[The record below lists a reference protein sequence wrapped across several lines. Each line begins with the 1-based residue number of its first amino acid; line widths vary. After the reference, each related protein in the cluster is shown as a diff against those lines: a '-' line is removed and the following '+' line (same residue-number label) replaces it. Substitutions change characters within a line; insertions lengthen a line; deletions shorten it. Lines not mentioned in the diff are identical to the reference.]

1 LAVKDIF
8 DGQGEMRSIMR
19 AYDWASSPLGP
30 VHSWPQSLKT
40 AVRILLSSRF
50 AMWMAWGPELL
61 FFYNDAYCKAT
72 LGEKH
77 PWALGRPAHT
87 VWSEIWEDIGPRI
100 QKVLDTG
107 EATWDEGLL
116 LFLERSG
123 FTEETY
129 HTFSYSP
136 LSDDEEKV
144 AGMLCVVNEETNR
157 ILGERQL
164 GSLRGLA
171 ADFSS
176 VITEDEVR
184 RALVANAK
192 AAQKDLPF
200 TLTYMANETRDQARL
215 FCNTGFGSDE
225 PAAPSVIDLNGS
237 ETIWPIS
244 NVLETNEPLVVDLNG
259 RFGLWPKGAW
269 EQTPDKA
276 ILVPIAQRGQQDA
289 AGVLIA
295 GLNPYR
301 KLTAEYEG
309 YIKLFAGQIAAIL
322 GNVSAYEQERRRSK
336 ALAEIDRAKTMFFGN
351 VSHELRTPLMLMLGP
366 LEDELARADTGTE
379 TKRSLELIH
388 RNGVRLLKL
397 VNTLLE
403 FSRVEAGRHNARFE
417 PVDLA
422 ALTGDYASV
431 FRSSMERAGIRFS
444 VHCPPIAT
452 PIYVDREMWEKI
464 ILNLLS
470 NALKST
476 FEGEI
481 TVTARAVDGG
491 AEVAV
496 RDTGTGIASDH
507 LPHLF
512 ERFRRIEGAKR
523 RTHEGSGI
531 GLALVQEL
539 VGIHGGN
546 IAVDSVLGQGTV
558 FTITLPAGFA
568 HLPQDRVA
576 TGPSSQES
584 SASAF
589 VAETIS
595 WLPTHE
601 GAFDTESSATIRAEV
616 NAHDE
621 GKLRVLLADDN
632 RDMREYISQLLR
644 NRFIVDMAENGKI
657 ALELAQSHLPDL
669 ILTDVMM
676 PEMDGFQLLDAVRRD
691 ERLKDKPVIMLSARA
706 GEESTIEGFEAG
718 ADDYLV
724 KPFTARELLARI
736 RAHLAMAKLRQDGLR
751 RERELLAAT
760 EMERN
765 RLQELFLRAPASI
778 TILMG
783 PEHRFSLANERYLSL
798 VGGRTPQELLGK
810 PLLEAL
816 PEVSGQVFPKL
827 LDQVYETGVAY
838 VGNEERVLLAQ
849 GEGGKLRER
858 FVNFVYQPWCDSSG
872 NTEGV
877 FVHAVDVTESVL
889 ARKSVEQ
896 LAGSLQ
902 ESEGRLRAILEQ
914 VVSGICQ
921 IDLDGRLTFVNERL
935 CQIAG
940 RSSDALIG
948 SKLSELVYADD
959 RAVSESMFERF
970 RYEGQTYEI
979 VQRYSRADGPPI
991 WVQNNFSAV
1000 LDRTGKIE
1008 SVVCVTQDVTERK
1021 VAEEALRKSEKLAAV
1036 GQLASTIA
1044 HEINNPL
1051 EAVTNLLY
1059 LIQSTDS
1066 RDALKQYA
1074 ATASEELMRVSHVVT
1089 TTLSFHRERK
1099 EASLQNVSTLLE
1111 SAVTLYQGRL
1121 KAAEIQII
1129 RDYNDPVPI
1138 CSYGGELRQV
1148 FANMIGNAF
1157 DATRNAVD
1165 KRLFVSTRPATS
1177 PRNGLK
1183 GVRVTIADTG
1193 YGMSR
1198 PTLRRIFEPFF
1209 TTKGNNGSGLGLW
1222 ISMDILN
1229 KHHATTLIRS
1239 KEGVGSVFSMF
1250 FPYDDQPDRFAS
1262 QSDDARFDKKA

>member
-1 LAVKDIF
+1 
-8 DGQGEMRSIMR
+8 MRSIMR
-19 AYDWASSPLGP
+19 AHDWASSPLGP
-30 VHSWPQSLKT
+30 VHTWPQSLKT

-50 AMWMAWGPELL
+50 AMWMAWGPELV
-61 FFYNDAYCKAT
+61 FFYNDAYGQAT

-77 PWALGRPAHT
+77 PWALGRPART

-144 AGMLCVVNEETNR
+144 AGMLCVVTEETNR
-157 ILGERQL
+157 VLGERQL

-176 VITEDEVR
+176 AITEDEVR
-184 RALVANAK
+184 RALVTNAT
-192 AAQKDLPF
+192 AAQRDLPF
-200 TLTYMANETRDQARL
+200 TLTYMANEARNHVRL
-215 FCNTGFGSDE
+215 FCSTGFESDD
-225 PAAPSVIDLNGS
+225 PAAPSIIDLKDS

-244 NVLETNEPLVVDLNG
+244 AVLETNAPLVVDLKG
-259 RFGLWPKGAW
+259 RSEQWPKGIW
-269 EQTPDKA
+269 EQAPDKA
-276 ILVPIAQRGQQDA
+276 MLVPIAQRGQQEA

-295 GLNPYR
+295 GLNPFR
-301 KLTAEYEG
+301 KLTGEYEG
-309 YIKLFAGQIAAIL
+309 YVKLFAGQIAAIL
-322 GNVSAYEQERRRSK
+322 GNVSAYEQEKRRSE

-366 LEDELARADTGTE
+366 LEEELARADVGTE
-379 TKRSLELIH
+379 SKHSLELIH

-403 FSRVEAGRHNARFE
+403 FSRVEAGRHNSRFE

-422 ALTGDYASV
+422 TLTADYASV
-431 FRSSMERAGIRFS
+431 FRSSMERAGIKFL
-444 VHCPPIAT
+444 VDCPPVGT

-481 TVTARAVDGG
+481 TVTVRAIDGG
-491 AEVAV
+491 AQVAI
-496 RDTGTGIASDH
+496 RDTGTGIASDQ

-539 VGIHGGN
+539 VGIHGGK
-546 IAVDSVLGQGTV
+546 IAVDSAFGEGTT
-558 FTITLPAGFA
+558 FTITLPAGLA
-568 HLPQDRVA
+568 HLPADRVA
-576 TGPSSQES
+576 TGQSSAES
-584 SASAF
+584 SAAAF
-589 VAETIS
+589 VTETLS
-595 WLPTHE
+595 WLPAHE
-601 GAFDTESSATIRAEV
+601 GAFETEMVPFVSVEV
-616 NAHDE
+616 HGTDG
-621 GKLRVLLADDN
+621 GKPRVLLADDN
-632 RDMREYISQLLR
+632 RDMRDYVSQLLR
-644 NRFIVDMAENGKI
+644 NRFIVEVAENGKI
-657 ALELAQSHLPDL
+657 AFELAQRHPPDL

-691 ERLKDKPVIMLSARA
+691 DRLKDKPVIMLSARA

-736 RAHLAMAKLRQDGLR
+736 QAHLVMAKLRQDGLR

-760 EMERN
+760 ELERN
-765 RLQELFLRAPASI
+765 RLHELFLQAPASI

-783 PEHRFSLANERYLSL
+783 PEHRFTLANERYLSL
-798 VGGRTPQELLGK
+798 VGRQSPQELLGK

-827 LDQVYETGVAY
+827 LDQVYETGVPY
-838 VGNEERVLLAQ
+838 VGNEVRLLLAQ
-849 GEGGKLRER
+849 GERGELREI

-877 FVHAVDVTESVL
+877 FAHVVDVTESVL
-889 ARKSVEQ
+889 ARKAVEE
-896 LAGSLQ
+896 LASSLQ

-921 IDLDGRLTFVNERL
+921 MDLDGHLTFVNERL

-940 RSSDALIG
+940 RSSNALIG
-948 SKLSELVYADD
+948 TKLSELVYSED
-959 RAVSESMFERF
+959 RAESESLFTKLRH
-970 RYEGQTYEI
+970 EGQTYEI

-1000 LDRTGKIE
+1000 LDRAGKIE

-1021 VAEEALRKSEKLAAV
+1021 VAEEALRRSEKLAAV

-1059 LIQSTDS
+1059 LIQGTDS
-1066 RDALKQYA
+1066 RDELKEYA

-1089 TTLSFHRERK
+1089 TTLSFHREPK
-1099 EASLQNVSTLLE
+1099 EASLEKVSTLLE

-1129 RDYNDPVPI
+1129 RDYNDPLPI

-1157 DATRNAVD
+1157 DASRNTVD
-1165 KRLFVSTRPATS
+1165 KRLFVSTRPTTS
-1177 PRNGLK
+1177 SRNGLK
-1183 GVRVTIADTG
+1183 GIRVTIADTG
-1193 YGMSR
+1193 CGMSEA
-1198 PTLRRIFEPFF
+1198 TMRRVFEPFF

-1222 ISMDILN
+1222 VSMDILK
-1229 KHHATTLIRS
+1229 KHHATILIRS
-1239 KEGVGSVFSMF
+1239 KEGIGSIFSMF
-1250 FPYDDQPDRFAS
+1250 FPYEDQPDRLAAETIS
-1262 QSDDARFDKKA
+1262 TPK